1 MTLNVSVYMQ
11 NSTGMPTHRF
21 EIVIA
26 VSTQNP
32 IIRNYD
38 FKGRYLQTLV
48 AA

>member
-1 MTLNVSVYMQ
+1 MALNVSVYMQ

-21 EIVIA
+21 EIVT